1 MDSLMLR
8 DEAARDRVR
17 QALEF
22 LDPSMLCFCFCFSRL
37 SACRPRRSLTNMS
50 ARRPEC
56 AQLPAGH
63 YLDAPE
69 KPAQTCR

>member
-22 LDPSMLCFCFCFSRL
+22 LDPRTNLL
-37 SACRPRRSLTNMS
+37 SLRF
-50 ARRPEC
+50 
-56 AQLPAGH
+56 
-63 YLDAPE
+63 
-69 KPAQTCR
+69 